1 MFDGSPLRDDHER
14 LKGVSILKEGGIFVS
29 VNVDFPFS
37 KEVNEA
43 LAKKNAKGELLYL
56 QTNHQRWLNEMAE
69 LIDEGKVKVII
80 SKVYPLEQVAD
91 AHRESATWHVRGK
104 IVLEVRKEK

>member
-1 MFDGSPLRDDHER
+1 
-14 LKGVSILKEGGIFVS
+14 
-29 VNVDFPFS
+29 
-37 KEVNEA
+37 
-43 LAKKNAKGELLYL
+43 
-56 QTNHQRWLNEMAE
+56 MAE